1 MNTLRRINSPNHM
14 LLKSIKVLG
23 LKVTDYSLYVESD
36 QYHVSYDNTQTLARA
51 LDLYHLYVD
60 GKLDYDTRIRKI
72 VTKNDIYLSHDK
84 TIAEKFRLIKAHL
97 DSKQLKKGVKKKRVK
112 KKRVSFNLE
121 NNVVHIIPNYVLHVS
136 EKKISPDVVEG
147 ESSCSEN
154 EDVAKSESEIVN
166 SESKS
171 LNSESDVPSSS
182 DNSFEGMVAYRK
194 PILQDLQKYE
204 TQSWVQTEDYVQKP
218 YDVQIPKCD
227 LHFRNTSSYL
237 KPRKSQKKKKKR
249 KVKKFW
255 MPKVKNVEKVQKIV
269 TNSFDSRKSV
279 TRWRNEKIYQG
290 WYNVIIDNFCFPTK
304 EPKISR
310 SSVYSKDGLISQSKD
325 KLDAES
331 DRILI
336 ERNVIAITKDGISKI
351 IGLSQ
356 DGVDMVTLPVCEND
370 NPILVQWKSQYPG
383 KKYRG
388 KAYVESIS
396 RSNEEADLMFKLNF
410 LTLFINTFI
419 ESYPM
424 GTSNVKVVN
433 KLVLLKDFSTIDWC
447 GYILHSLRT
456 TKAKWN
462 RDNKLSNYTGPM
474 LVLLLYYV
482 YWTKYE
488 SISLRKGHPF
498 IQFVNDK
505 QLLEI
510 ETFELMRGGFGK
522 KKLDSTENL
531 GVDINVD
538 EVLICML
545 KQAYAAIIE
554 ELFHEPHD
562 DEVANETETESD
574 NESNDNEIEDG
585 DEDMGVSHHSPAAGA
600 GHHSPVAFE
609 TPQPVREEELTF
621 TQVLDQ
627 PGVAEE
633 VYAMVDQTEETSL
646 KKKQKKQEKEQEKE
660 KEKEEVV
667 AEPRPK
673 RNVKSIKNDIEKV
686 WENDLADMLYQSDVY
701 TFKSNFY
708 INWRIINCWISIMN
722 ARECLKSDESPARLF
737 LHSDCMA
744 SDYMLDGSVL
754 ELIRMNQFNMLFTA
768 TCNNLDI
775 NPNLRSIILVIFPII
790 NQGKYYMLCFDLKK
804 PSYVLIDH
812 IVRMGTTTNRYGPI
826 PLTLHKF
833 FCYYL
838 KSQRHPSLKALSKM
852 EANIQ
857 NLPWSVIK
865 SGDNCGLYL
874 MRHMECYMGEREG
887 MWETGLTGK
896 GMIDSAAFLGLWYKY
911 MAAIF
916 TLVINKFKEMIDK
929 ELTEFKKL
937 DENGRAK
944 LLAEAE
950 TRNLKNKRKRDGRIG

>member
-1 MNTLRRINSPNHM
+1 MRLKPGRIGKHDRVRYSSNRPQTRKDSRYKRKNITMVGQRSSSRLRKLMTRMRI
-14 LLKSIKVLG
+14 
-23 LKVTDYSLYVESD
+23 TVESVVMLD
-36 QYHVSYDNTQTLARA
+36 EDDDFVNPDPPDRTSTPKKTSGSDGSSSTAA
-51 LDLYHLYVD
+51 LKGISAAEV
-60 GKLDYDTRIRKI
+60 GSKRKTHEI
-72 VTKNDIYLSHDK
+72 
-84 TIAEKFRLIKAHL
+84 
-97 DSKQLKKGVKKKRVK
+97 GKKKVQQEQPKKNVK
-112 KKRVSFNLE
+112 IAAKRNDKRTKPE
-121 NNVVHIIPNYVLHVS
+121 K
-136 EKKISPDVVEG
+136 EKKVETRYTADICRLATRMSPSRLCEAVRTM
-147 ESSCSEN
+147 SN
-154 EDVAKSESEIVN
+154 E
-166 SESKS
+166 
-171 LNSESDVPSSS
+171 
-182 DNSFEGMVAYRK
+182 
-194 PILQDLQKYE
+194 QKNA
-204 TQSWVQTEDYVQKP
+204 
-218 YDVQIPKCD
+218 I
-227 LHFRNTSSYL
+227 
-237 KPRKSQKKKKKR
+237 
-249 KVKKFW
+249 
-255 MPKVKNVEKVQKIV
+255 
-269 TNSFDSRKSV
+269 
-279 TRWRNEKIYQG
+279 
-290 WYNVIIDNFCFPTK
+290 K
-304 EPKISR
+304 EM
-310 SSVYSKDGLISQSKD
+310 GLD

-336 ERNVIAITKDGISKI
+336 ERNVIAITKGGISKI

-383 KKYRG
+383 KKYNG

-396 RSNEEADLMFKLNF
+396 RWNGEADLMFKLNF
-410 LTLFINTFI
+410 FTLFINTFI

-433 KLVLLKDFSTIDWC
+433 KLFLLKDFSTIDWC
-447 GYILHSLRT
+447 GYILHSLCT

-462 RDNKLSNYTGPM
+462 RDYKLSNYMGPM

-488 SISLRKGHPF
+488 SISLRKGHSF

-510 ETFELMRGGFGK
+510 ETFELMHGGFGK
-522 KKLDSTENL
+522 QKLDSTENL
-531 GVDINVD
+531 GVDVAHNDEELVDKEFADEEINVD

-554 ELFHEPHD
+554 VGYEKIQKEKNQMELSLEAGLKKFPNSAILHEWMLKKKKLFHEPHY
-562 DEVANETETESD
+562 DEVANETSETETESD

-585 DEDMGVSHHSPAAGA
+585 DEDVSVSHHSPAAGA

-633 VYAMVDQTEETSL
+633 VYAMVDQTEEASL
-646 KKKQKKQEKEQEKE
+646 KKKQKEQEKKQEKE

-673 RNVKSIKNDIEKV
+673 RNVKVSKMIYSPYMERIAKIKDRVKADELVLCNSIFASKRDTKEKV
-686 WENDLADMLYQSDVY
+686 WENDMGDMLYQSDVY

-722 ARECLKSDESPARLF
+722 ARECLKSDESLARLF

-754 ELIRMNQFNMLFTA
+754 ELTRMNQFNMLFTA

-775 NPNLRSIILVIFPII
+775 NPNLRSIGL
-790 NQGKYYMLCFDLKK
+790 K

-812 IVRMGTTTNRYGPI
+812 IVRMGTTANRYGPI

-857 NLPWSVIK
+857 NLPSSVTK

-896 GMIDSAAFLGLWYKY
+896 GMIDSAAFLGLRYKY

-916 TLVINKFKEMIDK
+916 TSVINKFKEVIDK

-950 TRNLKNKRKRDGRIG
+950 TRNLKNERKRGGRIG

>member
-1 MNTLRRINSPNHM
+1 MIAELTFCVMSLTGPPDRTSRPKKNQDQNITLYLTRFITSHYM
-14 LLKSIKVLG
+14 WMFF
-23 LKVTDYSLYVESD
+23 
-36 QYHVSYDNTQTLARA
+36 
-51 LDLYHLYVD
+51 VD
-60 GKLDYDTRIRKI
+60 GSSSKAALKGISAAEAGSKRKTHEI
-72 VTKNDIYLSHDK
+72 
-84 TIAEKFRLIKAHL
+84 
-97 DSKQLKKGVKKKRVK
+97 GKKKVQQEQPK
-112 KKRVSFNLE
+112 KKVKIAAKRNDKRTKPE
-121 NNVVHIIPNYVLHVS
+121 K
-136 EKKISPDVVEG
+136 EKKVETRYTADIRQLATRMSPSRLCEAVRMMSNEQKNAIKEMGLGSLLGISIDILPG
-147 ESSCSEN
+147 L
-154 EDVAKSESEIVN
+154 
-166 SESKS
+166 
-171 LNSESDVPSSS
+171 LN
-182 DNSFEGMVAYRK
+182 Y
-194 PILQDLQKYE
+194 
-204 TQSWVQTEDYVQKP
+204 
-218 YDVQIPKCD
+218 
-227 LHFRNTSSYL
+227 YL
-237 KPRKSQKKKKKR
+237 
-249 KVKKFW
+249 V
-255 MPKVKNVEKVQKIV
+255 
-269 TNSFDSRKSV
+269 
-279 TRWRNEKIYQG
+279 
-290 WYNVIIDNFCFPTK
+290 
-304 EPKISR
+304 
-310 SSVYSKDGLISQSKD
+310 D

-331 DRILI
+331 DRILL
-336 ERNVIAITKDGISKI
+336 ERNVITITKDGISKI

-383 KKYRG
+383 KKYSG

-396 RSNEEADLMFKLNF
+396 RANGEADLMFKLNF

-488 SISLRKGHPF
+488 SISLRKGNPF

-510 ETFELMRGGFGK
+510 EAFELMHGGFGK
-522 KKLDSTENL
+522 QKLDSTENL
-531 GVDINVD
+531 GMDVAQNDEELVDKEFADEEINVD
-538 EVLICML
+538 EVFICML

-554 ELFHEPHD
+554 VGYEKIQKEKNQMELSLEAGLKKFPNSAILHEWMLKKKELFHEPHD
-562 DEVANETETESD
+562 HEVANETSETETGSD
-574 NESNDNEIEDG
+574 NESNDNEVEDG
-585 DEDMGVSHHSPAAGA
+585 DEDVGVSHHSPAAG
-600 GHHSPVAFE
+600 GSHHSPVAFE

-633 VYAMVDQTEETSL
+633 VYAMVDQTEEASL
-646 KKKQKKQEKEQEKE
+646 KKKQKEHEKEQEKE

-667 AEPRPK
+667 AEQRPK
-673 RNVKSIKNDIEKV
+673 RNVKVSKMICSPYMERIAKIKDRVKADELVLCNSIFASKRDTKEKV
-686 WENDLADMLYQSDVY
+686 WENDMGDVLYQSDVY

-744 SDYMLDGSVL
+744 SDYMLDGSVM
-754 ELIRMNQFNMLFTA
+754 ELTRMNQFNMLFTA

-775 NPNLRSIILVIFPII
+775 NPNLRSIGLVIFPII

-812 IVRMGTTTNRYGPI
+812 IVRMGTTANRYGPI

-838 KSQRHPSLKALSKM
+838 KSQRHPSLKTLSKM

-857 NLPWSVIK
+857 NLSWSVIK

-896 GMIDSAAFLGLWYKY
+896 EMIDSAAFLGLRYKY

-916 TLVINKFKEMIDK
+916 TSVINKFKEMIDK
-929 ELTEFKKL
+929 
-937 DENGRAK
+937 
-944 LLAEAE
+944 
-950 TRNLKNKRKRDGRIG
+950 